1 MNIVSFTFNPFQENT
16 YVIYD
21 DTRECAIIDPG
32 CYTPAEQK
40 RLSDFITS
48 RQLKVV
54 KLLNTHA
61 HLDHVFGNK
70 YVAETYNVGVE
81 IHRGELIILQ
91 NVSAVAQRYGLPPC
105 EPSPEPSVFLEP
117 GQTISFGNTEL
128 DIFFTPG
135 HSPASLCFYNK
146 KDQILI
152 AGDVLFERSI
162 GRTDLPGGNYETLMQ
177 SIVTQLLPLPDEVKV
192 YPGHGEPTSIGA
204 ERYNNPFIREYLG

>member
-70 YVAETYNVGVE
+70 YVAETYNIGVE
-81 IHRGELIILQ
+81 IHRGGTH
-91 NVSAVAQRYGLPPC
+91 Y
-105 EPSPEPSVFLEP
+105 PSKC
-117 GQTISFGNTEL
+117 IS
-128 DIFFTPG
+128 P
-135 HSPASLCFYNK
+135 
-146 KDQILI
+146 
-152 AGDVLFERSI
+152 
-162 GRTDLPGGNYETLMQ
+162 
-177 SIVTQLLPLPDEVKV
+177 
-192 YPGHGEPTSIGA
+192 
-204 ERYNNPFIREYLG
+204 